1 MPTDIFPEIDIPV
14 VSVIWQSQ
22 QNGGFVRRVAH
33 TPHYDGVKKSAAE
46 RVVIEIFGA
55 GPVDLQ
61 LVDPSKPAWR
71 YA

>member
-1 MPTDIFPEIDIPV
+1 MPTDIFPEIDIHV

-22 QNGGFVRRVAH
+22 RAGGFVRRVAH

>member
-22 QNGGFVRRVAH
+22 RAGGCVRRVAH